1 MSSKSRNTSARLT
14 PSPYDTY
21 VSPLATRNASERM
34 LRLWSARH
42 KFNTWRRIWLAV
54 AEAQHEMGLP
64 VTKEQV
70 EELRA
75 VVERK
80 NSDGS
85 VGITDDEIRLAEK
98 YERELR
104 HDVMAHVHALGD
116 SCPKAKGI
124 IHLGMTSQ
132 DVVCNADLLVVREAV
147 RLAMSKLTLVA
158 CDLSTF
164 ADRWKSVP
172 CLGFTHYQPA
182 QPVTIGRRA
191 AVWSHDLY
199 LCERRR
205 NETIHLRGFRGATGT
220 QASFVAFQQG
230 GRRKQSP
237 LGACYS
243 AIAEWERSAKG
254 IDPGTTRYQ
263 YARTAERVVRDLN
276 RSNSIHLLA
285 DDNASAFSL
294 LQAAGWDKSHWYSTF
309 NQYLSHLESVL
320 PSVRSSLQKFMSGSS
335 QDVVDISSNTWH
347 ELEERIFKSL
357 RVEPSTFAI
366 TSQTY
371 PRVIDT
377 FILADLASTAAVL
390 HKIATDIRLLCNRK
404 ELDEPFEDKQIG
416 SSAMPYK
423 RNPMRCERICGL
435 TRFVMNLVGNA
446 YDTAATQWLER
457 TLDDSSN
464 RRLSLPEAF
473 LALDG
478 ALDLMHNVASGLIV
492 HEATVR
498 KNLMAELPFM
508 ATENIL
514 MACVKLGG
522 DRQHYHEIIRVHAQ
536 AAGMR
541 VKQEGLDNDLL
552 DRLKADPHFQSTA
565 RGGKLTGELDWEG
578 VMDPMKYVGRSVEQT
593 ERFIREVVEP
603 LREQYKDELA
613 DLDDSGPRV

>member
-1 MSSKSRNTSARLT
+1 MS
-14 PSPYDTY
+14 YDTY
-21 VSPLATRNASERM
+21 TSPLASRNASEAM
-34 LRLWSARH
+34 LRLWSPRH

-54 AEAQHEMGLP
+54 AEAQHELTKDAASP
-64 VTKEQV
+64 LVTKEQL

-75 VVERK
+75 VVNRP
-80 NSDGS
+80 G
-85 VGITDDEIRLAEK
+85 GITDAEMKAAEK

-132 DVVCNADLLVVREAV
+132 DVVCNADMVVLDEALDLLSKKAARAITSFGAF
-147 RLAMSKLTLVA
+147 AMSH
-158 CDLSTF
+158 
-164 ADRWKSVP
+164 RWVP
-172 CLGFTHYQPA
+172 TLGFTHYQSA
-182 QPVTIGRRA
+182 QPVTVGRRA
-191 AVWSHDLY
+191 AQWAYELSLARTRAETCHSHL
-199 LCERRR
+199 
-205 NETIHLRGFRGATGT
+205 LRPKGLRGATGT
-220 QASFVAFQQG
+220 QAAFAA
-230 GRRKQSP
+230 
-237 LGACYS
+237 LFDLD
-243 AIAEWERSAKG
+243 
-254 IDPGTTRYQ
+254 IDDEDNA
-263 YARTAERVVRDLN
+263 ARVNERVDSVESAALGWWDEHGHN
-276 RSNSIHLLA
+276 RPYLL
-285 DDNASAFSL
+285 
-294 LQAAGWDKSHWYSTF
+294 T
-309 NQYLSHLESVL
+309 
-320 PSVRSSLQKFMSGSS
+320 
-335 QDVVDISSNTWH
+335 T
-347 ELEERIFKSL
+347 
-357 RVEPSTFAI
+357 
-366 TSQTY
+366 QTY

-377 FILADLASTAAVL
+377 FILADLASVASVL
-390 HKIATDIRLLCNRK
+390 HKIATDIRLLSNRK
-404 ELDEPFEDKQIG
+404 ELDEPFESKQIG

-492 HEATVR
+492 HEAMVR

-522 DRQHYHEIIRVHAQ
+522 DRQEYHEIIRQHAQ

-552 DRLKADPHFQSTA
+552 DRLKNDKHFWSVK
-565 RGGKLTGELDWEG
+565 RGGPLREELDWEG
-578 VMDPMKYVGRSVEQT
+578 VMDPMRYVGRSVEQT
-593 ERFIREVVEP
+593 ERFIKEVVEP

-613 DLDDSGPRV
+613 KLEESAPKV

>member
-1 MSSKSRNTSARLT
+1 MIN
-14 PSPYDTY
+14 PYDTY
-21 VSPLATRNASERM
+21 TSPLATRNASEEM

-64 VTKEQV
+64 VSKEQV

-75 VVERK
+75 VVSR
-80 NSDGS
+80 
-85 VGITDDEIRLAEK
+85 GITDEEIRNAEK

-104 HDVMAHVHALGD
+104 HDVMAQVHALGD

-132 DVVCNADLLVVREAV
+132 DVVCNADRAV
-147 RLAMSKLTLVA
+147 LGESLALIAIKVTRAVCSLGSDASLTLHIP
-158 CDLSTF
+158 T
-164 ADRWKSVP
+164 
-172 CLGFTHYQPA
+172 LGFTHYQAA
-182 QPVTIGRRA
+182 QPVTVGRRIA
-191 AVWSHDLY
+191 QWAHDLS
-199 LCERRR
+199 LCQTR
-205 NETIHLRGFRGATGT
+205 LRSSFLSNRPRGLKGATGT
-220 QASFVAFQQG
+220 QAAFLALVRKSGEGPQGSYFVQEA
-230 GRRKQSP
+230 
-237 LGACYS
+237 
-243 AIAEWERSAKG
+243 
-254 IDPGTTRYQ
+254 GT
-263 YARTAERVVRDLN
+263 AVDDLN
-276 RSNSIHLLA
+276 RGALRQLSWENWG
-285 DDNASAFSL
+285 
-294 LQAAGWDKSHWYSTF
+294 GWLGSDPGGEAPEWNHKEDSDF
-309 NQYLSHLESVL
+309 VL
-320 PSVRSSLQKFMSGSS
+320 
-335 QDVVDISSNTWH
+335 
-347 ELEERIFKSL
+347 
-357 RVEPSTFAI
+357 

-377 FILADLASTAAVL
+377 FILADLASVASVL

-435 TRFVMNLVGNA
+435 ARFVMNLVGNA

-492 HEATVR
+492 HEAMVK

-514 MACVKLGG
+514 MECVKLGG
-522 DRQHYHEIIRVHAQ
+522 ESGGGRQHYHELIRQHAQ
-536 AAGMR
+536 AAGLR

-552 DRLKADPHFQSTA
+552 ERLKNDKSFWSKA
-565 RGGKLTGELDWEG
+565 RGGPLSAELNWEG
-578 VMDPMKYVGRSVEQT
+578 LMDPMKYVGRSVEQT
-593 ERFIREVVEP
+593 ERFIEEVVEP
-603 LREQYKDELA
+603 LREQYKDAIAKLGT
-613 DLDDSGPRV
+613 SGPKV

>member
-1 MSSKSRNTSARLT
+1 MST

-21 VSPLATRNASERM
+21 SSPLASRNASAEM
-34 LRLWSARH
+34 LRLWSPRH

-54 AEAQHEMGLP
+54 AEAQHELTSSEGAPGATSGPTGWSGPPL
-64 VTKEQV
+64 VTREQV
-70 EELRA
+70 VELRA
-75 VVERK
+75 VVER
-80 NSDGS
+80 
-85 VGITDDEIRLAEK
+85 GITDDEIRAAEK

-104 HDVMAHVHALGD
+104 HDVMAHVHALGN

-132 DVVCNADLLVVREAV
+132 DVVCNADLLILRDATELI
-147 RLAMSKLTLVA
+147 RTKLARCALALGDRARVA
-158 CDLSTF
+158 AGIST
-164 ADRWKSVP
+164 
-172 CLGFTHYQPA
+172 LGFTHYQPA
-182 QPVTIGRRA
+182 QPVTVGRRMSGWA
-191 AVWSHDLY
+191 YDLT
-199 LCERRR
+199 LVIERV
-205 NETIHLRGFRGATGT
+205 NPAIPLRGLRGATGT
-220 QASFVAFQQG
+220 QASFSELLRGRPEVGVDVFEAPDLSTDPNEGDWRALRGVDALEHRFLSWANFGSYQVGAFTLTG
-230 GRRKQSP
+230 
-237 LGACYS
+237 
-243 AIAEWERSAKG
+243 
-254 IDPGTTRYQ
+254 
-263 YARTAERVVRDLN
+263 
-276 RSNSIHLLA
+276 
-285 DDNASAFSL
+285 
-294 LQAAGWDKSHWYSTF
+294 
-309 NQYLSHLESVL
+309 
-320 PSVRSSLQKFMSGSS
+320 
-335 QDVVDISSNTWH
+335 
-347 ELEERIFKSL
+347 
-357 RVEPSTFAI
+357 
-366 TSQTY
+366 QTY

-492 HEATVR
+492 HEAMVR

-514 MACVKLGG
+514 MACVKAGG
-522 DRQHYHEIIRVHAQ
+522 DRQHYHELIRVHAQ
-536 AAGMR
+536 AAGLR
-541 VKQEGLDNDLL
+541 VKQEGLDNDLI
-552 DRLKADPHFQSTA
+552 DRLKADPAFHVPA
-565 RGGKLTGELDWEG
+565 LKHELDWDG
-578 VMDPMKYVGRSVEQT
+578 VLDPMKYIGRSVEQT

-603 LREQYKDELA
+603 LREQYGEAIAK
-613 DLDDSGPRV
+613 LDQSAPRV

>member
-1 MSSKSRNTSARLT
+1 MAAN

-21 VSPLATRNASERM
+21 TSPLATRNASEEM

-75 VVERK
+75 VVSR
-80 NSDGS
+80 
-85 VGITDDEIRLAEK
+85 GITDDEIRLAEK

-132 DVVCNADLLVVREAV
+132 DVVCNADVATIWNSSDLIIGKLYRLLASFGDV
-147 RLAMSKLTLVA
+147 AMQWRRTP
-158 CDLSTF
+158 T
-164 ADRWKSVP
+164 
-172 CLGFTHYQPA
+172 LGFTHYQPA
-182 QPVTIGRRA
+182 QPVTVGRRVA
-191 AVWSHDLY
+191 TWMYDVY
-199 LCERRR
+199 LLQIRL
-205 NETIHLRGFRGATGT
+205 NDSLRQIWMKGVKGATGT
-220 QASFVAFQQG
+220 QAAAMALIGPDEDKLVRMDEGVGA
-230 GRRKQSP
+230 R
-237 LGACYS
+237 LG
-243 AIAEWERSAKG
+243 
-254 IDPGTTRYQ
+254 D
-263 YARTAERVVRDLN
+263 
-276 RSNSIHLLA
+276 LLA
-285 DDNASAFSL
+285 RPRFAREDV
-294 LQAAGWDKSHWYSTF
+294 GWDHVHDLAT
-309 NQYLSHLESVL
+309 
-320 PSVRSSLQKFMSGSS
+320 
-335 QDVVDISSNTWH
+335 
-347 ELEERIFKSL
+347 
-357 RVEPSTFAI
+357 
-366 TSQTY
+366 QTY
-371 PRVIDT
+371 SRVIDT
-377 FILADLASTAAVL
+377 FILADLSSVAAVL

-404 ELDEPFEDKQIG
+404 EIDEPFEDKQIG

-435 TRFVMNLVGNA
+435 SRFVMNLVGNA

-492 HEATVR
+492 HEAMVK

-514 MACVKLGG
+514 MECVKLGG
-522 DRQHYHEIIRVHAQ
+522 DRQHYHELIRQHAQ
-536 AAGMR
+536 AAGLR

-552 DRLKADPHFQSTA
+552 ERLKNDKNFWSTK
-565 RGGKLTGELDWEG
+565 RGGPLSAELNWDG

-593 ERFIREVVEP
+593 ERFIKEVVEP
-603 LREQYKDELA
+603 LREQYKDAIAKLGT
-613 DLDDSGPRV
+613 SGPKV

>member
-1 MSSKSRNTSARLT
+1 MAAN

-21 VSPLATRNASERM
+21 TSPLATRNASEEM

-75 VVERK
+75 VVNRP
-80 NSDGS
+80 G
-85 VGITDDEIRLAEK
+85 GISDDEIRLAEK

-132 DVVCNADLLVVREAV
+132 DVVCNADLLTLGASIRIVCTK
-147 RLAMSKLTLVA
+147 LARAILAFAEPVA
-158 CDLSTF
+158 RYGAMPT
-164 ADRWKSVP
+164 
-172 CLGFTHYQPA
+172 LGFTHYQPA
-182 QPVTIGRRA
+182 QPGTVGRRCA
-191 AVWSHDLY
+191 HWSSELVLAVERIESHSW
-199 LCERRR
+199 
-205 NETIHLRGFRGATGT
+205 NLRFRGLRGATGT
-220 QASFVAFQQG
+220 QAAFLELATRVPDRVDAIEEHALKMLGEQHEHAVSWS
-230 GRRKQSP
+230 RR
-237 LGACYS
+237 
-243 AIAEWERSAKG
+243 
-254 IDPGTTRYQ
+254 DPENLR
-263 YARTAERVVRDLN
+263 LN
-276 RSNSIHLLA
+276 V
-285 DDNASAFSL
+285 F
-294 LQAAGWDKSHWYSTF
+294 
-309 NQYLSHLESVL
+309 
-320 PSVRSSLQKFMSGSS
+320 
-335 QDVVDISSNTWH
+335 DISG
-347 ELEERIFKSL
+347 
-357 RVEPSTFAI
+357 
-366 TSQTY
+366 QTY

-377 FILADLASTAAVL
+377 FILADLASVAAVL

-404 ELDEPFEDKQIG
+404 EIDEPFEDKQIG

-435 TRFVMNLVGNA
+435 SRFVMNLVGNA

-492 HEATVR
+492 HEAMVK

-514 MACVKLGG
+514 MECVKLGG
-522 DRQHYHEIIRVHAQ
+522 DRQHYHELIRQHAQ
-536 AAGMR
+536 AAGLR

-552 DRLKADPHFQSTA
+552 ERLKNDQNFWSTK
-565 RGGKLTGELDWEG
+565 RGGPLSAELNWDG

-593 ERFIREVVEP
+593 ERFIKEVVEP
-603 LREQYKDELA
+603 LREQYKDAIAKLGT
-613 DLDDSGPRV
+613 SGPKV

>member
-1 MSSKSRNTSARLT
+1 MST
-14 PSPYDTY
+14 YDTY
-21 VSPLATRNASERM
+21 SSPLASRNASQEM
-34 LRLWSARH
+34 LRLWSPRH

-70 EELRA
+70 EELRG
-75 VVERK
+75 VVNRP
-80 NSDGS
+80 G
-85 VGITDDEIRLAEK
+85 GITDEEMKAAEK

-132 DVVCNADLLVVREAV
+132 DVVCNADLLTLRQTTAIVVTKSIRVVLALAECAA
-147 RLAMSKLTLVA
+147 RLI
-158 CDLSTF
+158 D
-164 ADRWKSVP
+164 VP
-172 CLGFTHYQPA
+172 SLGFTHYQPA
-182 QPVTIGRRA
+182 QPVTVGRRFA
-191 AVWSHDLY
+191 NWAYECWLAS
-199 LCERRR
+199 ERVRHFSSELR
-205 NETIHLRGFRGATGT
+205 LRGFRGATGT
-220 QASFVAFQQG
+220 QAAFVAVASN
-230 GRRKQSP
+230 RRPSTTSLEPWLAKHSQWTATLNDEELAETTKYLYEMRTRRLLRALARTSSLHQLTQFSTPESLFTIVGWDRKYPKPTLDAWASP
-237 LGACYS
+237 LRRFIEWVGKNDTNQAVSDVS
-243 AIAEWERSAKG
+243 ASTWEALEDLVGEKLG
-254 IDPGTTRYQ
+254 FDGDFFELTT
-263 YARTAERVVRDLN
+263 
-276 RSNSIHLLA
+276 
-285 DDNASAFSL
+285 
-294 LQAAGWDKSHWYSTF
+294 
-309 NQYLSHLESVL
+309 
-320 PSVRSSLQKFMSGSS
+320 
-335 QDVVDISSNTWH
+335 
-347 ELEERIFKSL
+347 
-357 RVEPSTFAI
+357 
-366 TSQTY
+366 QTY

-377 FILADLASTAAVL
+377 FILADLASCAAVL
-390 HKIATDIRLLCNRK
+390 HKIATDIRLLSNRK
-404 ELDEPFEDKQIG
+404 EIDEPFEDKQIG

-492 HEATVR
+492 HEAMVR

-514 MACVKLGG
+514 MACVKAGG
-522 DRQHYHEIIRVHAQ
+522 DRQHYHELIRQHSQ
-536 AAGMR
+536 AAGLR

-552 DRLKADPHFQSTA
+552 ERLKGDRNFWSTS
-565 RGGKLTGELDWEG
+565 RGGPLSAELDWDG

-593 ERFIREVVEP
+593 ERFIKDVVEP
-603 LREQYKDELA
+603 LREQYGEAIAKLGESA
-613 DLDDSGPRV
+613 PKV